1 MKTTQRS
8 DPRVKKTRAALL
20 LTLAGAWGSIPVSA
34 GIDTAEQTLLD
45 ALDTGRVLT
54 DMQLLSAS
62 ADGIAQGVG
71 EGSVVAGSSEET
83 ALAAQLAGRLRA
95 LGLTVQ
101 VEEFPVRAWR
111 YAPPR
116 LVANGRAIPAISLH
130 ATGAVNGLRDGLP
143 FARGNADG
151 GRRLEVPL
159 VDAGEG
165 YAPDYARIGD
175 VRGKAVLVRRDLRD
189 WPPAQISEAA
199 HRGAV
204 AVIFHDHP
212 GSADRLDALR
222 QDSLWGH
229 EQLPALAISIRS
241 ARELQRALGE
251 GPVSLELSSSME
263 LRDGHSRNVLA
274 LIEGSEYPDQW
285 VLVSAHYDRW
295 FRGGL
300 DNVAGTA
307 ALMELAAA
315 VFRTGMKP
323 RRTLAFLLVG
333 SEEAGLADP
342 ERDWLA
348 GSHAFLQAHPE
359 VFRQAALVAN
369 IDGFGWGAA
378 QAHLG
383 VTPDRLAEER
393 RTLQDLGL
401 EGAIALR
408 PFTYAAIDAWTY
420 GVLGGAATTHL
431 FTMDEAYSA
440 IYHTQ
445 EDVVAPERFPN
456 IGRDLSLLA
465 LSVSRAAMAERQT
478 PDLAAL
484 ADDLRD
490 RYAAE
495 SKRLPGMDVTSLQA
509 AIAEFRAA
517 AIRSAGNTRRPAH
530 ETDQLLMQ
538 VRHALVP
545 WVYAADGEFTQ
556 AARSR
561 EYANRV
567 EALDAALRELDVG
580 NSAAALAALATFYE
594 GRQCQRI
601 SAEVYAAERAFWA
614 GEGGWASRFGHRAS
628 PPLPAFDA
636 ACRTLVAGNTGEAA
650 VLAGL
655 RAARTEALQ
664 AASAAHALV
673 EAKLREATATLRRLG
688 GADAGITAEGDRAR

>member
-1 MKTTQRS
+1 MKPCS
-8 DPRVKKTRAALL
+8 AAILL
-20 LTLAGAWGSIPVSA
+20 IALAGPWAMLPAAAAV
-34 GIDTAEQTLLD
+34 DPAEQRLLD
-45 ALDTGRVLT
+45 ALDGGRVLA
-54 DMQLLSAS
+54 DMQALSAS

-71 EGSVVAGSSEET
+71 EGSVVAGSAEET
-83 ALAAQLAGRLRA
+83 ALAGQLADRLRA
-95 LGLTVQ
+95 LGLTVR

-111 YAPPR
+111 YAVPG
-116 LVANGRAIPAISLH
+116 LEANGRGIPAISLH
-130 ATGAVNGLRDGLP
+130 ATGAVSGLRDGLP

-199 HRGAV
+199 HRGAA

-241 ARELQRALGE
+241 ARELQQALSA
-251 GPVSLELSSSME
+251 GPVTVRLSASME
-263 LRDGHSRNVLA
+263 LRDGRSRNVLA
-274 LIEGSEYPDQW
+274 LIEGSDYPEQW

-307 ALMELAAA
+307 ALMELATAIS
-315 VFRTGMKP
+315 RTGMKP

-383 VTPDRLAEER
+383 VTPDRLAAER
-393 RTLQDLGL
+393 RTLGDLGL

-431 FTMDEAYSA
+431 FTMDEAYSS

-495 SKRLPGMDVTSLQA
+495 SKRLPGVDGASLQA
-509 AIAEFRAA
+509 AIAAFRAA
-517 AIRSAGNTRRPAH
+517 AVQSAGSTRRPAH

-545 WVYAADGEFTQ
+545 WAYAADGDFAQ

-567 EALDAALRELDVG
+567 EALDTTLHQLEAGDPE
-580 NSAAALAALATFYE
+580 AALAALASFYE
-594 GRQCQRI
+594 GRQCQRL
-601 SAEVYAAERAFWA
+601 SAEVYASERAFWA
-614 GEGGWASRFGHRAS
+614 GEGGWASRFGHRAP

-636 ACRTLVAGNTGEAA
+636 ACRALAAGNTGEAA
-650 VLAGL
+650 VRAGL

-664 AASAAHALV
+664 AASAAQALV
-673 EAKLREATATLRRLG
+673 EAKVREATATLRRLDP
-688 GADAGITAEGDRAR
+688 ANALTPAEVTPAR